1 MFRPFQRR
9 FRRSLRKSQEQF
21 GDLSLQAEQGLERNL
36 LRRYERLSL
45 VKRFVAGWIALF
57 VLLLGC
63 VVWQLL
69 NLSSYYQSIR
79 PVPGGIYNEGLQGTF
94 TTANPLYASNAVDS
108 TVSHLVFAGLFKYDD
123 KNKLVG
129 DLASDYSSD
138 PGGKVYTVH
147 LKPGLTWQDGHS
159 LTSADVVF
167 TYQAIQNP
175 DAQSPLL
182 AGWQGVK
189 LSAPDAHTIV
199 FTLPNALASFP
210 DNLTNGIV
218 PAHLLAKTPISDLRT
233 ADFNTQSP
241 VGAGPFRWQAV
252 QVSGGGPS
260 DAQQQIALVPF
271 KHYAGGAPKL
281 QQFVVH
287 AFANPKQLTDA
298 FKTGQLTAVAGLD
311 RVPANYMNDQ
321 SITTHSLLLTAGTYV
336 FFNNSE
342 GVLADAKVR
351 QALVQG
357 SDPEAIIKQLG
368 YATREVKEPLL
379 QGQLGYDPA
388 YEQATDNLTAAKAL
402 LDQDGWKVG
411 AKGVRYKDGRAL
423 SFELSAAN
431 NSENWMVV
439 RRLQQQWQALGV
451 KLQPLF
457 QSHDD
462 FAASLTDHSSYNAVL
477 YGISIGSDP
486 DVFAYWDSSQAGV
499 LSPTHLNLSE
509 YKSSAADSGLEGG
522 RTRLDPTLRAVKYKS
537 FLQAWQQDA
546 PALGLYQP
554 RYLYLTHG
562 TVYNL
567 TDHQLNVGA
576 DRLNNVQ
583 NWEVRTAKVTNP

>member
-21 GDLSLQAEQGLERNL
+21 EDFSLQAEQGIERNL

-45 VKRFVAGWIALF
+45 VKRFVIGWIGLF
-57 VLLLGC
+57 VLLIGC

-69 NLSSYYQSIR
+69 NLGNYYQSIR
-79 PVPGGIYNEGLQGTF
+79 PVPGGIYSEGLQGTF

-108 TVSHLVFAGLFKYDD
+108 TVSHLLFAGLFKYDD

-189 LSAPDAHTIV
+189 LSAPDARTVV

-218 PAHLLAKTPISDLRT
+218 PAHLLAKVSVSDLRT

-241 VGAGPFRWQAV
+241 VGAGPFKWQAV
-252 QVSGGGPS
+252 QVSGGSPS

-271 KHYAGGAPKL
+271 EHYAGGMPKL
-281 QQFVVH
+281 QEFVVH
-287 AFANPKQLTDA
+287 AYANPKQLADA

-311 RVPANYMNDQ
+311 TAPADFKKDK
-321 SITTHSLLLTAGTYV
+321 SITTHSLLLTAGTYI

-342 GVLADAKVR
+342 GVLNDVKVR
-351 QALVQG
+351 QALVQAA
-357 SDPEAIIKQLG
+357 DPQAVIKQIG
-368 YATREVKEPLL
+368 YATRPVKEPLL
-379 QGQLGYDPA
+379 EGQLGYDPTFA
-388 YEQATDNLTAAKAL
+388 QTTGNLAAAKSL
-402 LDQDGWKVG
+402 LDQDGWTVG
-411 AKGVRYKDGRAL
+411 AHGIRYKNGQPL
-423 SFELSAAN
+423 GFELSAADN
-431 NSENWMVV
+431 TENRTVI
-439 RRLQQQWQALGV
+439 RILQQQWKALGV

-457 QSHDD
+457 QAHDD
-462 FAASLTDHSSYNAVL
+462 FTASLRDHSSYNAIL
-477 YGISIGSDP
+477 YGISIGPDP
-486 DVFAYWDSSQAGV
+486 DVFAYWDSSQAGI

-509 YKSSAADSGLEGG
+509 YKSSVADSGLEGG
-522 RTRLDPTLRAVKYKS
+522 RTRLDPTLRAVKYKP

-567 TDHQLNVGA
+567 SDHQLNVGT